1 MDTAKKLTTTV
12 MSPDGQTKTKETSV
26 ISEHTLNVIIN
37 EQPIYRIVCMS
48 MIFISGRDPVD
59 MVEKVIVAGIPV
71 LVSKSVPTA
80 ESVELAEEYNLKLIC
95 KAWPDQCEIFTD
107 YRGNRSV

>member
-37 EQPIYRIVCMS
+37 EQPVYRMISWIEWVELSKRVDDGWGRAGVVC
-48 MIFISGRDPVD
+48 
-59 MVEKVIVAGIPV
+59 
-71 LVSKSVPTA
+71 VSKPFKSN
-80 ESVELAEEYNLKLIC
+80 EYIRNGK
-95 KAWPDQCEIFTD
+95 EITRKQALQHIGF
-107 YRGNRSV
+107 

>member
-48 MIFISGRDPVD
+48 MI
-59 MVEKVIVAGIPV
+59 
-71 LVSKSVPTA
+71 
-80 ESVELAEEYNLKLIC
+80 
-95 KAWPDQCEIFTD
+95 
-107 YRGNRSV
+107 

>member
-37 EQPIYRIVCMS
+37 EQPIYRIVCTH
-48 MIFISGRDPVD
+48 IFLQV
-59 MVEKVIVAGIPV
+59 
-71 LVSKSVPTA
+71 
-80 ESVELAEEYNLKLIC
+80 
-95 KAWPDQCEIFTD
+95 
-107 YRGNRSV
+107 

>member
-37 EQPIYRIVCMS
+37 EQPIYRI
-48 MIFISGRDPVD
+48 VD

-95 KAWPDQCEIFTD
+95 KAWPDQCEIFAD
-107 YRGNRSV
+107 Y

>member
-37 EQPIYRIVCMS
+37 EQPIYRIVCTKDHLRELMTGNRV
-48 MIFISGRDPVD
+48 FF
-59 MVEKVIVAGIPV
+59 
-71 LVSKSVPTA
+71 SKEQGNPTA

-95 KAWPDQCEIFTD
+95 KAWPDQCEIFAD
-107 YRGNRSV
+107 Y